1 MSTETRASW
10 RQQQKLGTITIQT
23 VLNTLLIHGTV
34 LFETLCFNNHCIG
47 DGETNF
53 HDKEF
58 SFQGIFIGLVQNEI
72 WCSITGEG
80 NLRHSDG
87 VSDL

>member
-1 MSTETRASW
+1 M
-10 RQQQKLGTITIQT
+10 
-23 VLNTLLIHGTV
+23 
-34 LFETLCFNNHCIG
+34 G
-47 DGETNF
+47 DGRTNF

-58 SFQGIFIGLVQNEI
+58 RFQDIFIGLVQDEI
-72 WCSITGEG
+72 RCSITSEG